1 MNRRAILVMSTLAA
15 MSVGI
20 ALPAA
25 QVAKGLT
32 GTWPEAGAPD
42 ENKAVVQGT
51 IAYFDSS
58 TVSEADKTLHLKGR
72 VLDLPELDW
81 PRSEAHLHA

>member
-1 MNRRAILVMSTLAA
+1 MHRRAILVMATLAA

-32 GTWPEAGAPD
+32 GTWMEAGTPD
-42 ENKAVVQGT
+42 RNKAVVQGS
-51 IAYFDSS
+51 IAFFDSS

-72 VLDLPELDW
+72 VLDLPELDQ

>member
-1 MNRRAILVMSTLAA
+1 MNRRAILVMATLAA
-15 MSVGI
+15 MSLGI
-20 ALPAA
+20 AVFPT
-25 QVAKGLT
+25 QVAEGFT
-32 GTWPEAGAPD
+32 GTWTEAGTPD
-42 ENKAVVQGT
+42 ENEAVVQGT
-51 IAYFDSS
+51 LAYFDFS